1 MQMRCV
7 PTCTRLCDDLSENG
21 NVSEIA
27 EHLNAITRGTGD
39 ILFAILFFRFRISVT
54 QRALLR
60 RALDSWSWT
69 HGLDTKRGNKK
80 VDSGKLV

>member
-1 MQMRCV
+1 M
-7 PTCTRLCDDLSENG
+7 
-21 NVSEIA
+21 SEIA

-39 ILFAILFFRFRISVT
+39 ILSAILFSRFRISVT

-69 HGLDTKRGNKK
+69 HG
-80 VDSGKLV
+80 